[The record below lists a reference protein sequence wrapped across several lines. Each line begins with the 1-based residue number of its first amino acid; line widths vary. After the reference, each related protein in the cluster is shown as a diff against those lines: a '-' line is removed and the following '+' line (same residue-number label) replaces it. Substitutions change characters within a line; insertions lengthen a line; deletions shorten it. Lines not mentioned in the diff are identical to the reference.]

1 MTFQE
6 TGVTDKHKKQLRSIG
21 LLMGVGTIMILAG
34 WVAASRAFDLTLETT
49 CRLAGLSALALLI
62 ACFLMPLLLKQ
73 ERYQKEKGF
82 IVFWFVGT
90 LTFDL
95 LWQVP
100 LWAIPAIH
108 EAAHTPENLPWAIVW
123 WSYTLTDRLY
133 TEVTPTMVA
142 FEIWWLLGNL
152 FGLAGL
158 LKMKKGHDAHA
169 YVLLGVCGALQCY
182 NATIYL
188 FSGIYVD
195 RLTSVAPDT
204 LGTVIYWGF
213 NGFWAAASASAGIL
227 SFRLLLAHMKCKGGE
242 TAGRGGYST
251 APSGPGHNGIQ
262 EGCR

>member
-1 MTFQE
+1 MTSPE
-6 TGVTDKHKKQLRSIG
+6 IRITDKHKKQLRSIG
-21 LLMGVGTIMILAG
+21 ILMAVGTIVILAG
-34 WVAASRAFDLTLETT
+34 WAAASRIFDLTLITT
-49 CRLAGLSALALLI
+49 CRLAGVSALALLA

-73 ERYQKEKGF
+73 ERAQKVKGF
-82 IVFWFVGT
+82 IIFWFIGT
-90 LTFDL
+90 LMFDL

-100 LWAIPAIH
+100 LWSIPAIH

-158 LKMKKGHDAHA
+158 VTMKKGHDAHA
-169 YVLLGVCGALQCY
+169 YALLGVCGAFQCY

-195 RLTSVAPDT
+195 RLTTVAPDV
-204 LGTVIYWGF
+204 LGTIIYWGF

-227 SFRLLLAHMKCKGGE
+227 SFRLLLAPVRSEGGD
-242 TAGRGGYST
+242 TSGRRGDSY
-251 APSGPGHNGIQ
+251 AASGPKHNEIT